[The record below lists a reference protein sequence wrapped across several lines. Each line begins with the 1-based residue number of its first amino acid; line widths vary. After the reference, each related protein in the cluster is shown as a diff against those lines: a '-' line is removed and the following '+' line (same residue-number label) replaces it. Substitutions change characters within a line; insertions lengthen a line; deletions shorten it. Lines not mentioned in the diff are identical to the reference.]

1 MLISC
6 LAFIFST
13 ILEYLYFQ
21 AEEEVDLMDYELE
34 INILLIK
41 YTETDHILLNLNMMT
56 LVWIFIFY

>member
-6 LAFIFST
+6 LAFILST